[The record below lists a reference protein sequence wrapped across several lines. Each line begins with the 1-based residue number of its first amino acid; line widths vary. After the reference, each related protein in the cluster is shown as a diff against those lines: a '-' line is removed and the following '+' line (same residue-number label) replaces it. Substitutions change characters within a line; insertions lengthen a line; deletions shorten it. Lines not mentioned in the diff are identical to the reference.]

1 MFARWHRHTPA
12 PEETEMAVPFDK
24 VLDARGMNCPMP
36 LVNARKEI
44 GNVQPGEVLKVIATD
59 RGSLADFQGW
69 AKIAKNVQ
77 LVEQETESEDGK
89 SLYVHYIKRT
99 S

>member
-1 MFARWHRHTPA
+1 MSQ
-12 PEETEMAVPFDK
+12 PFDK
-24 VLDARGMNCPMP
+24 ELDARGMNCPMP

-44 GNVQPGEVLKVIATD
+44 GKLQPGQILKIMATD

-69 AKIAKNVQ
+69 AKIAKNVE
-77 LVEQETESEDGK
+77 LLSQETETAGGANI
-89 SLYVHYIKRT
+89 YVHYVKRT

>member
-1 MFARWHRHTPA
+1 MSQ
-12 PEETEMAVPFDK
+12 PFDK
-24 VLDARGMNCPMP
+24 ELDARGMNCPMP

-44 GNVQPGEVLKVIATD
+44 GKLQPGQVLKIMATD

-69 AKIAKNVQ
+69 AKIAKNVE
-77 LVEQETESEDGK
+77 LLGQETETAAGGNI
-89 SLYVHYIKRT
+89 YVHYVKRT